1 MTSLKDSNNSDDNR
15 DDADSDAGSNA
26 GSGENGNAEN
36 TRPDAASLEEAWK
49 RFEDEHAEDLDDI
62 SSSRNAKRFEKR
74 AKRREKK
81 ALLSV
86 EDITPD
92 SFAKQ
97 SSSSSSKSHG
107 PRDFEGSSWLD
118 VDDVMDGF
126 DDFTPPNPDL
136 GHLDPVK
143 VVFWG
148 LLIAGIAGLIAA
160 LFVPRFASIMGIVFG
175 LCALIGGVGLL
186 GMHKGYRQT
195 RTDYFDDGS
204 RV

>member
-1 MTSLKDSNNSDDNR
+1 MTSLKDSNSSDDKR
-15 DDADSDAGSNA
+15 DDADSHARCDAGL
-26 GSGENGNAEN
+26 GESGDTQDIHPDTAE
-36 TRPDAASLEEAWK
+36 LEEAWK

-62 SSSRNAKRFEKR
+62 SSSRQAKRFEKH
-74 AKRREKK
+74 AKREEKK
-81 ALLSV
+81 AQLSI

-92 SFAKQ
+92 SFAKG
-97 SSSSSSKSHG
+97 SSSSSRPRG

-148 LLIAGIAGLIAA
+148 LLIVGIAGLIAA
-160 LFVPRFASIMGIVFG
+160 VFFPKFAGIMGIVFG
-175 LCALIGGVGLL
+175 LCALIGGAGLL
-186 GMHKGYRQT
+186 ITHKGFHQT
-195 RTDYFDDGS
+195 QTDYFDDGS